1 MTLLLASLGRAALEV
16 FRYVGGLT
24 HLAQDALYWTFIA
37 PWKGKG
43 LRWRS
48 SIHQMVIVGFNSL
61 PIVMVI
67 GFFIGVI
74 LALQGANELKRFG
87 AMRFVVN
94 LVAVSMT
101 RELGPLITA
110 IIVAGRSG
118 SAFAAELGTMKVSE
132 EIDALQTMGLNPTKF
147 LVVPK
152 LLATMIMLPCLTTM
166 SDLSGILGCL
176 VFSSYEMG
184 MSVSA
189 YFLAVQDALQL
200 NDLFTGLIKSMVFA
214 LLITKIGCYEG
225 FCVTGGAEGVGK
237 ATTSSVVKAIFTIIL
252 ADLVFTAIFYY
263 TGSSM

>member
-1 MTLLLASLGRAALEV
+1 MTSVLANLGRGVLET
-16 FRYVGGLT
+16 FRYIGGL
-24 HLAQDALYWTFIA
+24 HRLALNTLYWTFIA
-37 PWKGKG
+37 PLRGKG

-48 SIHQMVIVGFNSL
+48 AIHQMVLVGYNSL
-61 PIVMVI
+61 PIVMII
-67 GFFIGVI
+67 GFFIGMI

-87 AMRFVVN
+87 AIRFVIN

-152 LLATMIMLPCLTTM
+152 LVAMVIMLPCLTIM
-166 SDLSGILGCL
+166 ANFSGILGCM
-176 VFSSYEMG
+176 VFSMYEIG
-184 MSVSA
+184 INA
-189 YFLAVQDALQL
+189 PTYFLAVRDALQL
-200 NDLFTGLIKSMVFA
+200 SDVITGLAKSGIFA

-225 FCVTGGAEGVGK
+225 FSVSGGAEGVGK
-237 ATTSSVVKAIFTIIL
+237 ATTASVVKSIFMIIM

-263 TGSSM
+263 V